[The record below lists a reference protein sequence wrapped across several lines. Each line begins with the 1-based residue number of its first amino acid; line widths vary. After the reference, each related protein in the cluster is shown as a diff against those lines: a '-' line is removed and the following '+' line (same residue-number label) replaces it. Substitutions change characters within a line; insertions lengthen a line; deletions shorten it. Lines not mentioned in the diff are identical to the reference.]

1 MSSKDE
7 YIYSSISADNGSPFL
22 INSDNIIILINPS
35 NHSGNFNYNY
45 FPYRTLGLK
54 ITATISIKSYK

>member
-1 MSSKDE
+1 M
-7 YIYSSISADNGSPFL
+7 
-22 INSDNIIILINPS
+22 NPS

-45 FPYRTLGLK
+45 FPYKTLGLK